1 MKFKNILVVLNPENE
16 KQYAL
21 ARAVRLAKEQKNETK
36 VKITALL
43 SVYDLS
49 YEMSALLSSEER
61 SEMHRQVIEKHHHA
75 VQYYLD

>member
-36 VKITALL
+36 VKNLPPF
-43 SVYDLS
+43 
-49 YEMSALLSSEER
+49 
-61 SEMHRQVIEKHHHA
+61 
-75 VQYYLD
+75 YLYMIYLMKCLPYFLQKNVLKCIVR